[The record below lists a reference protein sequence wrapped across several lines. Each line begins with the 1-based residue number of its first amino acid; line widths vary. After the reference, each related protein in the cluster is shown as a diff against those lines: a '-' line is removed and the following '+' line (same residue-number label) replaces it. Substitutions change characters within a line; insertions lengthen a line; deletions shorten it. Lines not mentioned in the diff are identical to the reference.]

1 MYGILAACI
10 AVMAMFLGLFA
21 LSVGPEATNRQDKL
35 TMQTVQVQQV
45 TPVQM
50 PQLALGKGPAEQ

>member
-21 LSVGPEATNRQDKL
+21 LSVEPETKTRQDKL
-35 TMQTVQVQQV
+35 TMQTVQAPLNQV
-45 TPVQM
+45 
-50 PQLALGKGPAEQ
+50 GAER

>member
-21 LSVGPEATNRQDKL
+21 LSVETDSRVLQDKL
-35 TMQTVQVQQV
+35 AVESVEAKIDPRT
-45 TPVQM
+45 
-50 PQLALGKGPAEQ
+50 AR

>member
-21 LSVGPEATNRQDKL
+21 LSVESDSQARQDKL
-35 TMQTVQVQQV
+35 VIETVE
-45 TPVQM
+45 
-50 PQLALGKGPAEQ
+50 ARIEPATVK

>member
-21 LSVGPEATNRQDKL
+21 LSVEPDSKDLSSKL
-35 TMQTVQVQQV
+35 QNKATVQAVQTSLV
-45 TPVQM
+45 R
-50 PQLALGKGPAEQ
+50 PAAQ

>member
-21 LSVGPEATNRQDKL
+21 LSVDTTD
-35 TMQTVQVQQV
+35 TVHAKHAKAPVETAR
-45 TPVQM
+45 TPAKT
-50 PQLALGKGPAEQ
+50 LASR

>member
-21 LSVGPEATNRQDKL
+21 LSVETDSKSLQDKL
-35 TMQTVQVQQV
+35 VIESVDASFAQR
-45 TPVQM
+45 
-50 PQLALGKGPAEQ
+50 AEK

>member
-21 LSVGPEATNRQDKL
+21 LSVDTAPSGGRQDKL
-35 TMQTVQVQQV
+35 TIETAQ
-45 TPVQM
+45 TPVAQVS
-50 PQLALGKGPAEQ
+50 AEQ

>member
-21 LSVGPEATNRQDKL
+21 LSVEPAPNALEDKL
-35 TMQTVQVQQV
+35 AVETVQTPIAQV
-45 TPVQM
+45 TV
-50 PQLALGKGPAEQ
+50 ER

>member
-21 LSVGPEATNRQDKL
+21 LSVE
-35 TMQTVQVQQV
+35 
-45 TPVQM
+45 
-50 PQLALGKGPAEQ
+50 PAPNDLQARLSVETAAPIVAKKSAAELN

>member
-21 LSVGPEATNRQDKL
+21 LSVPPEKADLATLSHGKAAIE
-35 TMQTVQVQQV
+35 TVVA
-45 TPVQM
+45 PVATQ
-50 PQLALGKGPAEQ
+50 

>member
-21 LSVGPEATNRQDKL
+21 LSVEPSSKNLQDKL
-35 TMQTVQVQQV
+35 TVATVQDQL
-45 TPVQM
+45 TP
-50 PQLALGKGPAEQ
+50 GSTK

>member
-21 LSVGPEATNRQDKL
+21 FSVDTDTKNLQDKL
-35 TMQTVQVQQV
+35 IIETAEAPV
-45 TPVQM
+45 TQS
-50 PQLALGKGPAEQ
+50 AAK

>member
-21 LSVGPEATNRQDKL
+21 LSVAPESENLQDKL
-35 TMQTVQVQQV
+35 AVESMA
-45 TPVQM
+45 TP
-50 PQLALGKGPAEQ
+50 LGKLSSKD

>member
-21 LSVGPEATNRQDKL
+21 LSVEFDSKVSQQDLQKKAAIE
-35 TMQTVQVQQV
+35 TVQ
-45 TPVQM
+45 
-50 PQLALGKGPAEQ
+50 LSLDRPATR

>member
-21 LSVGPEATNRQDKL
+21 LSVAPESKNLQDKL
-35 TMQTVQVQQV
+35 AVETVEIPLAQVS
-45 TPVQM
+45 
-50 PQLALGKGPAEQ
+50 AKD

>member
-21 LSVGPEATNRQDKL
+21 LSVPPETTDLATLSHGKAAIE
-35 TMQTVQVQQV
+35 TVA
-45 TPVQM
+45 TPVATQ
-50 PQLALGKGPAEQ
+50 

>member
-21 LSVGPEATNRQDKL
+21 LSVPPEPQDL
-35 TMQTVQVQQV
+35 QNALQTEAAVEIVK
-45 TPVQM
+45 TS
-50 PQLALGKGPAEQ
+50 AADKPAQ